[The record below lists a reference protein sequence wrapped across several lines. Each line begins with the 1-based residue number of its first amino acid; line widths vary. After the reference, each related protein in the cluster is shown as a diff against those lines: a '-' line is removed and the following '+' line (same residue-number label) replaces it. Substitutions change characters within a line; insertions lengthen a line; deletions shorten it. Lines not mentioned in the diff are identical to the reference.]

1 MIWEECKALQEELV
15 ALRRDLHRIPE
26 VGMDLPKTSAYIGA
40 KLEEYG
46 IPYTKNE
53 GDSGLIATIEG
64 GSAGRTLALRADIDA
79 LPITEET
86 GVEYASCHEGYMH
99 ACGHDAH
106 AAMLLGAAKVLKAHQ
121 AQLKGTVRLLFQT
134 AEEMGQGAKVMI
146 QNGGIEG
153 VDAIFG
159 THIGCL
165 IDKTIPSGTFIVTP
179 GPAMASFDRF
189 VVTASGQGC
198 HGSTPE
204 KGVDPINIAAHIV
217 LALQAINAR
226 EFGACVPVVL
236 TIGSIRGGSQYNV
249 IPGEVVL
256 EGTIRTLDEAVR
268 QKVAQR
274 IEVIAASTAAA
285 FGGSA
290 ETEMFWGAPPVVNHG
305 EMAAFAAE
313 CAKEVLGEAQVI
325 TRVPSP
331 NMGGEDFACYL
342 QQVPGAFMFL
352 SSSDA
357 ALGTDIPHHNAK
369 FNVDESVLWE
379 GSAVFAAIA
388 ENFLAE

>member
-1 MIWEECKALQEELV
+1 MLWKECEALQSELV
-15 ALRRDLHRIPE
+15 AMRRDLHRIPE
-26 VGMDLPKTSAYIGA
+26 VGMDLPDTSAYIAG

-53 GDSGLIATIEG
+53 GDSGLIATIG
-64 GSAGRTLALRADIDA
+64 GGAGKTLVLRADVDA

-86 GVEYASCHEGYMH
+86 GVDYASCHPGCMH

-106 AAMLLGAAKVLKAHQ
+106 AAMLLGAAKVLKAHETELQ
-121 AQLKGTVRLLFQT
+121 GTVRLVFQT
-134 AEEMGQGAKVMI
+134 AEELGQGARVMLR
-146 QNGGIEG
+146 NGAVEG
-153 VDAIFG
+153 ADAIFG
-159 THIGCL
+159 THIGNL
-165 IDKTIPSGTFIVTP
+165 IDKTIPSGTFMVTP

-189 VVTASGQGC
+189 VITITGHGC

-204 KGVDPINIAAHIV
+204 KGVDPVNIQAHVV

-226 EFGACVPVVL
+226 EFGANVAVVV
-236 TIGSIRGGSQYNV
+236 TIGSVHGGSQYNV
-249 IPGEVVL
+249 IPDRMVM
-256 EGTIRTLDEAVR
+256 EGTFRTLDEAVR
-268 QKVAQR
+268 RKVAQR
-274 IEVIAASTAAA
+274 IEAIAAGTAAA

-290 ETEMFWGAPPVVNHG
+290 ETEIIWGAPPVVNDAA
-305 EMAAFAAE
+305 MAAFAAR
-313 CAKEVLGEAQVI
+313 CAKEVLGEEKVI
-325 TRVPSP
+325 TRLPSP

-342 QQVPGAFMFL
+342 QEIPGAFMFL

-357 ALGTDIPHHNAK
+357 ALATDIPHHNAK

-379 GSAVFAAIA
+379 GAAVFTAIA